1 KKKNKKIKNSIR
13 TTALKYTISVE
24 CVSISTSGQFIK
36 QHVCMFSIFHRKE
49 ATDMKDTAEMVK
61 QALQQAEHAQSSVTE
76 ALKQATADIKG
87 TQDLLVSV
95 ESETSDSELKL
106 SNATRKLL
114 KLESDVA
121 LLKEKALNTS
131 TSANSTEK
139 EADSINALADQ
150 LKKDLDSELKDK
162 YSSVEELITQKA
174 EGVAEAKKR
183 AEKLQQEAKN
193 LLYDENQKLLED
205 KANELV
211 DLEKAVKELL
221 QEISHKVTVYS
232 TCLF

>member
-1 KKKNKKIKNSIR
+1 MLASQR
-13 TTALKYTISVE
+13 
-24 CVSISTSGQFIK
+24 
-36 QHVCMFSIFHRKE
+36 RKE
-49 ATDMKDTAEMVK
+49 ATDVKDTAEMVK
-61 QALQQAEHAQSSVTE
+61 EALQQAS
-76 ALKQATADIKG
+76 ADIKG
-87 TQDLLVSV
+87 IQDLL
-95 ESETSDSELKL
+95 LKL
-106 SNATRKLL
+106 SNTTRRLL

-131 TSANSTEK
+131 TSTEK
-139 EADSINALADQ
+139 EADSIKALAEK

-162 YSSVEELITQKA
+162 YSSVEEVITQKA

-183 AEKLQQEAKN
+183 AEKLQQEAKTLLLQASDKLQLLKN
-193 LLYDENQKLLED
+193 LEKNYDEDQKLLED

-232 TCLF
+232 T